1 MLQHDFWIFLPDGHK
16 KDGNYPPR
24 QKIAFQVCC
33 HLTPV
38 ILYVC
43 HLSVICFAL
52 DKKAKFRPLFGHN
65 SFIKTLYAILL
76 LFATVARPKKC
87 VILPNTFWYFVY

>member
-1 MLQHDFWIFLPDGHK
+1 MAIT
-16 KDGNYPPR
+16 PPR

-38 ILYVC
+38 IRYAC

-52 DKKAKFRPLFGHN
+52 GKKAKFRPIFGHN
-65 SFIKTLYAILL
+65 SLVDTLYAILL
-76 LFATVARPKKC
+76 LFATVARSKKC
-87 VILPNTFWYFVY
+87 VILPILFGISYIR

>member
-1 MLQHDFWIFLPDGHK
+1 MAIT
-16 KDGNYPPR
+16 PPR

-38 ILYVC
+38 ILYAC

-52 DKKAKFRPLFGHN
+52 DKKAKFRPIFGHN
-65 SFIKTLYAILL
+65 SLVVNIIRDSSPFCNCRSFQKM
-76 LFATVARPKKC
+76 C
-87 VILPNTFWYFVY
+87 DSSHTFWDFVY

>member
-1 MLQHDFWIFLPDGHK
+1 MTSGFFFQMGHK

-38 ILYVC
+38 ILYAC
-43 HLSVICFAL
+43 HLSVIRFAL
-52 DKKAKFRPLFGHN
+52 DKKAKFRPIFGHN
-65 SFIKTLYAILL
+65 SLVVNIIRDSSP
-76 LFATVARPKKC
+76 FATVARSKKC
-87 VILPNTFWYFVY
+87 VILPILFGISYIR